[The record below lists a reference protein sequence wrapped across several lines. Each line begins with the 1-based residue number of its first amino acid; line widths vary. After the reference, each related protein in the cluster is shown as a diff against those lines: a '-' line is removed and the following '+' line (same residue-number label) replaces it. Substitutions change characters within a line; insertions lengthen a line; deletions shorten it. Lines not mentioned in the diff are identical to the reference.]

1 MTYEDGLSDFIAAV
15 KEEAARYGFVNFPL
29 TDEELEYAY
38 NEGLEVSEMYGVVC
52 DVSAGLSFEEAL
64 GIASDWWPEAAVSG
78 AVSASATVSA
88 DARPESIDVTP
99 TWTDILPVFRSI
111 LEDGSAESQA
121 AIWEEIERMA
131 KLADLYVASLSPDP
145 AVGEEVV

>member
-1 MTYEDGLSDFIAAV
+1 MTYEDDLSDFIAAV

-29 TDEELEYAY
+29 TDEELETAY

-52 DVSAGLSFEEAL
+52 DVNAGLSFAEAL
-64 GIASDWWPEAAVSG
+64 AIAGGWAPETAV
-78 AVSASATVSA
+78 SATVSA
-88 DARPESIDVTP
+88 DARPELIDVTP

-121 AIWEEIERMA
+121 SIWEEIERMA

-145 AVGEEVV
+145 AAGEEVV

>member
-1 MTYEDGLSDFIAAV
+1 MADYTEELSDFIAAV

-29 TDEELEYAY
+29 TDEELEFAY
-38 NEGLEVSEMYGVVC
+38 NEGMEVSEMYGVVC
-52 DVSAGLSFEEAL
+52 DVNAGLSFEEAL
-64 GIASDWWPEAAVSG
+64 GIASGWWPETVAAVSP
-78 AVSASATVSA
+78 
-88 DARPESIDVTP
+88 DAQPEVIDVTP
-99 TWTDILPVFRSI
+99 TWSSLLPVFRAI